1 MKIPVSG
8 NALSLTQM
16 KDIYMNGMKAL
27 ESGTLFLNTTQT
39 LRDKSLAKKRLDIC
53 EECEY
58 YKNYFC
64 KKCGCVMA
72 VKTKYKFMSCPV
84 GKWGQEIEV

>member
-1 MKIPVSG
+1 MKILVNG
-8 NALSLTQM
+8 NAPNLTQT
-16 KDIYMNGMKAL
+16 KDTYTNGTKEQENGISFPNMI
-27 ESGTLFLNTTQT
+27 QT

-84 GKWGQEIEV
+84 GKWGKEIEV

>member
-1 MKIPVSG
+1 M
-8 NALSLTQM
+8 
-16 KDIYMNGMKAL
+16 
-27 ESGTLFLNTTQT
+27 
-39 LRDKSLAKKRLDIC
+39 DIC

-72 VKTKYKFMSCPV
+72 VKTKYRSMFCPV
-84 GKWGQEIEV
+84 GKWGKEIGKK

>member
-84 GKWGQEIEV
+84 GKWGKEIDV